1 MATNSNVDIIRGA
14 YDALAQ
20 GDVPAILARCDPA
33 IEWTEAEGFPY
44 AGTYIGPDAVLNGV
58 IMRLG
63 SEWTPFQVTPTE
75 FIDGGDQVVA
85 LGRYAGTYN
94 ETGKSF
100 DAAFAHVWTLRDGKV
115 VRFRQYVDS
124 ALVQEAL
131 QP

>member
-1 MATNSNVDIIRGA
+1 MSANTDTIRAG
-14 YDALAQ
+14 YDAMAK
-20 GDVPAILARCDPA
+20 GDVPGVLGMLDPA
-33 IEWTEAEGFPY
+33 VEWTEAEGFPY
-44 AGTYIGPDAVLNGV
+44 AGTYTGPEAVVNGV
-58 IMRLG
+58 FARLG
-63 SEWTPFQVTPTE
+63 SEWTPFTVTPTE
-75 FIDGGDQVVA
+75 FIDGGDQVVV

-100 DAAFAHVWTLRDGKV
+100 DAAFAHVWTLRDGKA

>member
-1 MATNSNVDIIRGA
+1 MSATVDTIRAG
-14 YDALAQ
+14 YDALAT
-20 GDVPAILARCDPA
+20 GNVPAILAMCDPA

-44 AGTYIGPDAVLNGV
+44 AGTYIGPDAVLSGV
-58 IMRLG
+58 IARLG
-63 SEWTPFQVTPTE
+63 SEWTPFQVKPAE
-75 FIDGGDQVVA
+75 FIDGGDQVVV
-85 LGRYAGTYN
+85 LGRYAATYN

-131 QP
+131 QV